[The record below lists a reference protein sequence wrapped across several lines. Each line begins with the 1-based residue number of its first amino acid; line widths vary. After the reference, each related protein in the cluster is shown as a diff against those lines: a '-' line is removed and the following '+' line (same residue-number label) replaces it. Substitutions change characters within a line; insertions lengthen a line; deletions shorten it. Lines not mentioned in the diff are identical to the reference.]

1 MFLLEIRLRFLW
13 APAAARRP
21 GRVATYCLYLRRI
34 SHAAARVGRK
44 VRRRS
49 AAERLHLHTCERSLA
64 EKACREE
71 CPGWLAGWLGWLGW
85 RAGGLADGRTA
96 VGAAEYTHICDEKC
110 TLSYLTRE
118 LLRNWRACRRAI
130 WTQMSGTKK
139 VYRTRMK
146 LYNLLFSEPRT
157 REYFVCL
164 WTTVVFSGVSKFQEI
179 GQSARARNQVKIGKS
194 HLQYD
199 SRI

>member
-1 MFLLEIRLRFLW
+1 MRALPLLLKLAGGAGSPWASPIPPRQLEIGAGAVVRSMFLLENRLRFLW
-13 APAAARRP
+13 APAAARGS
-21 GRVATYCLYLRRI
+21 GRVATYLLYLRRI

-96 VGAAEYTHICDEKC
+96 VRAAEYTHICDEKC

-118 LLRNWRACRRAI
+118 LLRNLRACRMAI
-130 WTQMSGTKK
+130 STQMSGTKTI
-139 VYRTRMK
+139 YRTRVK
-146 LYNLLFSEPRT
+146 LQYLLFAERRT
-157 REYFVCL
+157 HEYFA
-164 WTTVVFSGVSKFQEI
+164 F
-179 GQSARARNQVKIGKS
+179 
-194 HLQYD
+194 
-199 SRI
+199 